1 MATHHPPA
9 THHTQQEPLESPTE
23 ISKYDGLLLVL
34 KTWMK
39 SSLVYTRT
47 GRLTGKQIIDK
58 FLMDF
63 PNYFSLDQVCCCF
76 GNIISSKAIHRQ
88 IWNETIQSHKCPR
101 KKKFY
106 ELAFVEPIQEFL
118 LDGQKATPL
127 VEPIQ
132 EYLVDV
138 GQKATPLVTPQRAGI
153 CHSNNR
159 TLSHNSCKHT

>member
-1 MATHHPPA
+1 
-9 THHTQQEPLESPTE
+9 
-23 ISKYDGLLLVL
+23 
-34 KTWMK
+34 MK

-106 ELAFVEPIQEFL
+106 ELAFVEPIQE
-118 LDGQKATPL
+118 
-127 VEPIQ
+127 
-132 EYLVDV
+132 YLVDV